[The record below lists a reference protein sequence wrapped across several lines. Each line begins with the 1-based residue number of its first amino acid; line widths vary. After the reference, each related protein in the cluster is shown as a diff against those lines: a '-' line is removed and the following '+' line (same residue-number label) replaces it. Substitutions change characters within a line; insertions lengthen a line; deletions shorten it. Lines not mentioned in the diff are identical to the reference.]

1 MVVPVDGTGVGDE
14 GDMKAP
20 NGAEGCCGGRGFEIR
35 AKIKGTHMLPS
46 DGGLRSSVYNT

>member
-20 NGAEGCCGGRGFEIR
+20 NGAEGAVADEDSR
-35 AKIKGTHMLPS
+35 
-46 DGGLRSSVYNT
+46 